1 MSAISRR
8 RFLQSGAALM
18 AASASTFIDKGF
30 SASTGPNLTFPS
42 EPRER
47 LAVPSWPFRAFID
60 APTNKWARDPK
71 LPGMDLKDFAAMVVK
86 RFNVRN
92 IEPLSDHFSSTEA
105 GYLHEFRAN
114 VEKAGARVV
123 NIAADP
129 RYSFYDTDEA
139 KRQRAVGN
147 GKKWIDIAVAIG
159 SPSVRLHIAGAH
171 NVKPDVDRATDSLK
185 RLAEYGAQKNVLVNL
200 ENDDNVTEDPFF
212 VVQVIEKVNHPYLHA
227 LPDFCNS
234 MLTHD
239 QEFNNRAMD
248 AMFKHAYNISHMK
261 DSEVGDKGKLFTV
274 DVAKCFEIAKANGY
288 RGYFSMEWEGQGE
301 PYGGV
306 QKLIEES
313 LKNLSAQKGEAG

>member
-1 MSAISRR
+1 
-8 RFLQSGAALM
+8 
-18 AASASTFIDKGF
+18 
-30 SASTGPNLTFPS
+30 
-42 EPRER
+42 
-47 LAVPSWPFRAFID
+47 
-60 APTNKWARDPK
+60 
-71 LPGMDLKDFAAMVVK
+71 MDLKDFAAMVVK

-92 IEPLSDHFSSTEA
+92 IEPLSDHFGSTDPS
-105 GYLHEFRAN
+105 YLREFRAK

-129 RYSFYDTDEA
+129 RDCFYDSVEA
-139 KRQRAVGN
+139 KRQKAVGN
-147 GKKWIDIAVAIG
+147 GKKWIDVAVAIG

-171 NVKPDVDRATDSLK
+171 NVKPDADRAADSLK

-212 VVQVIEKVNHPYLHA
+212 IVQAIEKVNHPYLHA

-274 DVAKCFEIAKANGY
+274 DVAKCFEIAKASGY

-301 PYGGV
+301 PNGGV

-313 LKNLSAQKGEAG
+313 LKNLSA

>member
-1 MSAISRR
+1 MSAIPRR
-8 RFLQSGAALM
+8 RFLQSCAGAL
-18 AASASTFIDKGF
+18 AASASSLIPKAF
-30 SASTGPNLTFPS
+30 SASTEPNLSFPS

-47 LAVPSWPFRAFID
+47 LAVPSWPFRGYIE

-71 LPGMDLKDFAAMVVK
+71 LPGIDLKDFAAMVVK

-92 IEPLSDHFSSTEA
+92 IEPLSEHFSSTEA
-105 GYLHEFRAN
+105 GYLLEFRAN
-114 VEKAGARVV
+114 VEKAGARVI
-123 NIAADP
+123 NLAADP
-129 RYSFYDTDEA
+129 RYSFYDSVDA
-139 KRQRAVGN
+139 LRQKAVGN
-147 GKKWIDIAVAIG
+147 GKKWIDVAVAIG
-159 SPSVRLHIAGAH
+159 SPSVRLHIAEARH
-171 NVKPDVDRATDSLK
+171 MKPDVERSADSLK

-212 VVQVIEKVNHPYLHA
+212 IVQVIEKVNHPYLHA

-261 DSEVGDKGKLFTV
+261 DSEVGDKGKLYTV

-301 PYGGV
+301 PNGGV

-313 LKNLSAQKGEAG
+313 LKNLNA

>member
-1 MSAISRR
+1 MFAISRR
-8 RFLQSGAALM
+8 RFLQSSATAL
-18 AASASTFIDKGF
+18 AASASTLVPKAF
-30 SASTGPNLTFPS
+30 SASTEPNLTFPI

-47 LAVPSWPFRAFID
+47 LAVPSWPFRAYIE

-92 IEPLSDHFSSTEA
+92 IEPLSDHFSSGDA
-105 GYLHEFRAN
+105 SYLREFRAN
-114 VEKAGARVV
+114 VEKVGARVV
-123 NIAADP
+123 NIPADL
-129 RYSFYDTDEA
+129 RYSFYDSAEA
-139 KRQRAVGN
+139 RRQKAVGS

-159 SPSVRLHIAGAH
+159 SPSVRLHIAGVY
-171 NVKPDVDRATDSLK
+171 NVKPDVDRTAHSLK
-185 RLAEYGAQKNVLVNL
+185 ELAEYGAQKNVLVNL

-212 VVQVIEKVNHPYLHA
+212 IVQVIEKVNHPYLHA

-261 DSEVGDKGKLFTV
+261 DSEVDDKGKLFTV

-313 LKNLSAQKGEAG
+313 LKNLGA

>member
-1 MSAISRR
+1 MNMSAISRR
-8 RFLQSGAALM
+8 RLLQFSAAAL
-18 AASASTFIDKGF
+18 AASGSAFVHNAF
-30 SASTGPNLTFPS
+30 SAAREPNLTFPS

-47 LAVPSWPFRAFID
+47 LAVPSWPFRAYIE
-60 APTNKWARDPK
+60 APANRWARDPK

-86 RFNVRN
+86 RFNLRH
-92 IEPLSDHFSSTEA
+92 IEPLGDHFSSTDPS
-105 GYLHEFRAN
+105 YLREFRAN
-114 VEKAGARVV
+114 VEKAGAQVV

-129 RYSFYDTDEA
+129 RYSFYDSDDA

-147 GKKWIDIAVAIG
+147 GKMWVDIAVAIG

-171 NVKPDVDRATDSLK
+171 NVKPDVDRAADSLK

-212 VVQVIEKVNHPYLHA
+212 IVQVIEKVNHPYLHA
-227 LPDFCNS
+227 LPDFCNT

-261 DSEVGDKGKLFTV
+261 DSEVGDKGKLYTV

-301 PYGGV
+301 PNAGI

-313 LKNLSAQKGEAG
+313 LKNLGA

>member
-1 MSAISRR
+1 MSAIPRR
-8 RFLQSGAALM
+8 RFLQTCAGAF
-18 AASASTFIDKGF
+18 AASASTFIPKTF
-30 SASTGPNLTFPS
+30 SASTEPNLSFPS

-47 LAVPSWPFRAFID
+47 LAVPSWPFRGYIE

-105 GYLHEFRAN
+105 SYLHEFRTN

-123 NIAADP
+123 NIPADL

-139 KRQRAVGN
+139 RRQKAVGD
-147 GKKWIDIAVAIG
+147 GKKWIDVAVAIG
-159 SPSVRLHIAGAH
+159 SPSVRLHIAGAR
-171 NVKPDVDRATDSLK
+171 NLKPEVGRAAESLK
-185 RLAEYGAQKNVLVNL
+185 RVAEYGAQKNVLVNL

-212 VVQVIEKVNHPYLHA
+212 IVQVIEKVNHPYLHA

-261 DSEVGDKGKLFTV
+261 DSEVGDKGKLYTV

-301 PYGGV
+301 PNGGV

-313 LKNLSAQKGEAG
+313 LANLNV

>member
-8 RFLQSGAALM
+8 RFLQSCAAAL
-18 AASASTFIDKGF
+18 AASASTFVHKAF
-30 SASTGPNLTFPS
+30 SASTEPDLTFPS
-42 EPRER
+42 EPRQR
-47 LAVPSWPFRAFID
+47 LAVPSWPFRAYIE

-92 IEPLSDHFSSTEA
+92 IEPLSDHFSSTDA
-105 GYLHEFRAN
+105 SYLREFRAN
-114 VEKAGARVV
+114 VEKAGAQVV

-129 RYSFYDTDEA
+129 RYSFYDSVEA
-139 KRQRAVGN
+139 KRQKAVGN
-147 GKKWIDIAVAIG
+147 GKKWIDVAVAIG

-171 NVKPDVDRATDSLK
+171 NVKPDVDRAADSLK

-212 VVQVIEKVNHPYLHA
+212 IVQVIEKVNHPYLHA

-301 PYGGV
+301 PNGGA

-313 LKNLSAQKGEAG
+313 LKNLSA

>member
-1 MSAISRR
+1 MSTISRR
-8 RFLQSGAALM
+8 RFLESSAAAL
-18 AASASTFIDKGF
+18 AASAMPIVHEAF
-30 SASTGPNLTFPS
+30 SASTEPNLTFPT
-42 EPRER
+42 EPRQR
-47 LAVPSWPFRAFID
+47 LAVPSWPFRGYIE

-71 LPGMDLKDFAAMVVK
+71 LPGMDLKDFAAMAVK
-86 RFNVRN
+86 RFDVRN

-105 GYLHEFRAN
+105 SYLREFRAN
-114 VEKAGARVV
+114 VEKAGARVI
-123 NIAADP
+123 NIPADL
-129 RYSFYDTDEA
+129 RNSFYDSVEA
-139 KRQRAVGN
+139 RRQKAVGD
-147 GKKWIDIAVAIG
+147 GKKWIDVAVAIG

-171 NVKPDVDRATDSLK
+171 NVKPDVARTADSLK
-185 RLAEYGAQKNVLVNL
+185 RVAEYGAQKNVLVNL

-261 DSEVGDKGKLFTV
+261 DSEVGDKGKVFTV

-288 RGYFSMEWEGQGE
+288 RGYFSMEWEGAGE
-301 PYGGV
+301 PNGGV

-313 LKNLSAQKGEAG
+313 LKNLSA